1 MHGGGPGFEPPR
13 LHPGPAP
20 PCRGHLDNQPRGAA
34 EAPRPRRRPAPEGAA
49 RPRAHRTT
57 LFSRNEGTRDPRTRA
72 RRAPAWSGG
81 AARAGR
87 PLRAGERRGRACGP
101 GPGGPAGG
109 GREEGRTV
117 DALASAA
124 DEGRGHA
131 AKRPGEALAA
141 WDPGVSE
148 WGNPPGARPGTA
160 PAGARGAPGELK
172 HLSTPRRRED
182 SPSSGE
188 RTGRSPNRRG
198 GTGCRRCRGGV
209 GRATGAPRQGGR
221 PGSPRRSRRLLER
234 AAGAGESPVG
244 DASGGG
250 VPSLREYRRTRGI
263 RREAGPTTAQ
273 G

>member
-20 PCRGHLDNQPRGAA
+20 RCRGHLDNQPRGAA
-34 EAPRPRRRPAPEGAA
+34 EAPRPRRRPAPRWG
-49 RPRAHRTT
+49 RPPPRAPHHTFQEREE
-57 LFSRNEGTRDPRTRA
+57 RGTRGRGPGAPPWGGGAGPAAASR
-72 RRAPAWSGG
+72 RRAP
-81 AARAGR
+81 
-87 PLRAGERRGRACGP
+87 GRACGP

-141 WDPGVSE
+141 WDPGLSE

-221 PGSPRRSRRLLER
+221 PGIPRRSRRLLER